1 MLARGM
7 AEKRGRNKLFEAA
20 AKGFE
25 IPNNGNCGVSTVDV
39 SKKQ

>member
-1 MLARGM
+1 MPPKDM
-7 AEKRGRNKLFEAA
+7 AEKRGRDQLLEAA
-20 AKGFE
+20 VKGFE